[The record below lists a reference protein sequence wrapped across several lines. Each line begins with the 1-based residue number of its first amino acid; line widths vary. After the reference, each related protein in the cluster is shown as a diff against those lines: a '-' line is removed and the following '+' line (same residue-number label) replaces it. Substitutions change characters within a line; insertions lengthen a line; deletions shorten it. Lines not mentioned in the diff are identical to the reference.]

1 MTEALAEDGVRAQ
14 PNILLIMAD
23 QWRGDCLGA
32 AGHPVV
38 RTPFLDRLA
47 SGGTRYAKAYS
58 AVPSCTPARA
68 SLMTGLRPTTHGR
81 VGYEDAV
88 PWDYSTT
95 LAGEFTR
102 HGYQTQAV
110 GKMHVDPPRA
120 RLGFENVVLHSP
132 LGIIRAARQQ
142 GQDPDLVDDY
152 LPWLRLRLGR
162 DGTFFDHGI
171 DSNSWVVRPW
181 DKPEHLHPTNFV
193 ATEAADFLR
202 RRDPTKPFFL
212 FASFNAPHPPYDPP
226 SWALDQYLHTE
237 MPDPP
242 VGDWAEAFQQWA
254 DPLNPTALVGAVPD
268 ETLHRARAGYYGHIS
283 HVDQQINYLLEEL
296 DHRGLRENTVI
307 CFLSDH
313 GEMLGDHHLYRK
325 GFPYEGSARIPMI
338 LNGPGVPSGEVCTD
352 VVELGDVM
360 PTLLQAAGL
369 PVPDDVEGLSF
380 LPAAGDEHA
389 PARAWLHGEHTL
401 LGQSFQWLT
410 DGHEKYVWW
419 SATGNEQLFDLEAD
433 PAECTDLAQSAEAQE
448 RLARWRERLIGVLT
462 SREEGFVAD
471 GQLVPNRPVRPTLSS
486 ARGGTRTHTPEGTGT

>member
-1 MTEALAEDGVRAQ
+1 MTGVPGQAEDGQSQ

-32 AGHPVV
+32 DGHPVV
-38 RTPFLDRLA
+38 RTPYLDRLA
-47 SGGTRYAKAYS
+47 SGGTRYSKAYS

-81 VGYEDAV
+81 VGYEDDV
-88 PWDYSTT
+88 PWDYPTT

-120 RLGFENVVLHSP
+120 RLGFENVILHSP
-132 LGIIRAARQQ
+132 LGIIRSARQR

-171 DSNSWVVRPW
+171 NSNSWVTRPW

-193 ATEAADFLR
+193 ATESADFLR

-212 FASFNAPHPPYDPP
+212 FTSFNAPHPPYDPP
-226 SWALDQYLHTE
+226 NWALDQYLHTE
-237 MPDPP
+237 MPEPP
-242 VGDWAEAFQQWA
+242 VGAWAEAFQQWA
-254 DPLNPTALVGAVPD
+254 DPQDPTALVAAVPD

-296 DHRGLRENTVI
+296 DHRGLRESTVV

-338 LNGPGVPSGEVCTD
+338 LNGPGIPAGAVRDE
-352 VVELGDVM
+352 VVELGDVL
-360 PTLLQAAGL
+360 PTLLEVAGL
-369 PVPDDVEGLSF
+369 PVPDEVEGVSF
-380 LPAAGDEHA
+380 LPATVDMREGTRD
-389 PARAWLHGEHTL
+389 WLHGEHTL

-410 DGHEKYVWW
+410 DGQEKYVWW
-419 SATGNEQLFDLEAD
+419 SATGNEQLFDLDLD
-433 PAECTDLAQSAEAQE
+433 PTECTDLAGSAEAHE
-448 RLARWRERLIGVLT
+448 RLTSWRARLIAELAD
-462 SREEGFVAD
+462 REEGFVE
-471 GQLVPNRPVRPTLSS
+471 GGRLVAGRAVQPTLTQS
-486 ARGGTRTHTPEGTGT
+486 APSGTKL